1 MEKTEIERKYKIT
14 KNIYDE
20 VTELLNNKNLNFK
33 LEKQNDIYFSPTNFP
48 FFVGKLIMKP

>member
-1 MEKTEIERKYKIT
+1 MENTEIERKYKIT

-33 LEKQNDIYFSPTNFP
+33 LEKQNDIYFSVSFCSSS
-48 FFVGKLIMKP
+48 VS